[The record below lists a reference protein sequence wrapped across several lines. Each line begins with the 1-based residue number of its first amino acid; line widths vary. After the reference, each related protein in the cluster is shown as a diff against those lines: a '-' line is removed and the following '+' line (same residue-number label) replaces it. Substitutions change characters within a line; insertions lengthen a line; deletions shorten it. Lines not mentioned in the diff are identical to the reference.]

1 MQYTGLSED
10 TLRALP
16 SDHLKYLQCSYYVQM
31 LAMELTQQQ
40 QQQELFFDRLSQR
53 REDQYI
59 AY

>member
-1 MQYTGLSED
+1 MQYTGLSKD

-40 QQQELFFDRLSQR
+40 QHQELFFDRLSQQ

>member
-40 QQQELFFDRLSQR
+40 QQQELFFDRLSPE

>member
-31 LAMELTQQQ
+31 LAMELTQQK
-40 QQQELFFDRLSQR
+40 QQQELFFDRLSQQ

>member
-40 QQQELFFDRLSQR
+40 QQQELFFDRLSQQ

-59 AY
+59 TY

>member
-1 MQYTGLSED
+1 
-10 TLRALP
+10 
-16 SDHLKYLQCSYYVQM
+16 M

-40 QQQELFFDRLSQR
+40 QQQQQQEVFFDRLSQQ

>member
-16 SDHLKYLQCSYYVQM
+16 SDYLKYLQCSYYVQM

-40 QQQELFFDRLSQR
+40 QQQELFFDRLSQQ

>member
-1 MQYTGLSED
+1 
-10 TLRALP
+10 
-16 SDHLKYLQCSYYVQM
+16 M

-40 QQQELFFDRLSQR
+40 QQQELFFDRLSQQ

>member
-40 QQQELFFDRLSQR
+40 QQQELFFDRLSQQ

>member
-1 MQYTGLSED
+1 MQYTGLSKD

-40 QQQELFFDRLSQR
+40 QDLFFDRLSQQ

>member
-1 MQYTGLSED
+1 MQYTGLSKD

-40 QQQELFFDRLSQR
+40 QQQELFFDRLSQQ